1 MRSQRVFLFG
11 AMFLVTVFL
20 LLSHPFKS
28 GLAGF
33 FQSSSSSSGSDA
45 ATRQQSPSSTPTV
58 AARPFAGA
66 LPASDKLTLNVARR
80 NHTATALADGRVL
93 FIGGDNQDGAVSD
106 AEMLNPKSSTLTVT
120 ARSLTA
126 RTKHAATLLADGTVL
141 VTGGANAD
149 GALAST
155 EIFDPKKNAFIEGP
169 RLQHARVG
177 HSATL
182 LADGRVLIVGGQ
194 GEGSAEIY
202 DPAGKQF
209 SLLPGKPAARTAH
222 SALLL
227 ANGDVLL
234 IGGKGADNRS
244 LDSAEIFNAATQSF
258 LPIASEMM
266 MPRVRASLRQLPDG
280 KVQISGGDY
289 DGSME
294 VYDPY
299 NGQFAALAHL
309 VPTAELFPQALMLS
323 APTRAGFTDASTY
336 RDAKS
341 PYLAAK
347 GFKTAFGKQE
357 LGRTNYAV
365 AEMPGAHLAVV
376 AGGIND
382 DRQLLSSVLTLPH
395 STATLSTTRVQY
407 RPGEAPVITGTGW
420 LPGEVVTII
429 RQEANLSHERTTL
442 RAVADAQGNFVCA
455 DLTAAVH
462 QNWTTYT
469 LTANGQS
476 SGQIAQTV
484 YQDLPP
490 AGKEKE
496 TLGLLKFNAPIT
508 SRVIS
513 VETETVTV
521 KLTPNGAAVNEDG
534 RVNAAA
540 ASCTV
545 PMGNTFNIDVDFSS
559 VISKPC
565 LGDDTNPCADAGD
578 VRLKDA
584 CLSLSGS
591 IDAELC
597 LLCDDGM
604 GGFIDPYAKFTI
616 QEDFKGQT
624 MLAVALSKGLRLPLF
639 KIPIPRVSVVLTIPG
654 INPKIFET
662 TLGLTVMGEF
672 EAIVNSPASFEVG
685 LNLAQG
691 FETGFDTRLSPSGFL
706 RTTTPPNATGDINVF
721 TLGNNSVRFKLGPN
735 VGLTVNV
742 ITTLIDFGE
751 NVLGF
756 LEVNLTD
763 SGVTNPTCI
772 SGNVDLFAGMEG
784 NIYLKAFAAPELRL
798 SYDFFKLRIAGF
810 PKPVA
815 IKDTLPPEIIANDI
829 VQPLSLTDCMTKV
842 TYSPFINDFC
852 SGVDTAA
859 TTISPP
865 SGSAFPLGDTNVTIK
880 AKDNKGNE
888 ATKTFKVSVVC
899 PSITF
904 PSTLPGGLAGSAY
917 SQSVAAMPA
926 ANYSY
931 NVTSGA
937 LPPGLALNPATGLLS
952 GTPLQAGVFNFTV
965 QAAACSC
972 AGSMS
977 YTLNI
982 ACPTITITRLGESF
996 VTASDL
1002 YNATLMAL
1010 PAGGNYTYSISAGAL
1025 PSGMSL
1031 SSDGKITGSSTT
1043 PGLSTFTV
1051 KATGFG
1057 GACQGTQQ
1065 FTILVTCQNFSV
1077 GLSSAA
1083 SPVAGIP
1090 FDGNV
1095 KVRQFGAEVGGNYTF
1110 TLFSGTLPPGLTLT
1124 PEGRLFGTPS
1134 QVGNFISV
1142 GIMAA
1147 GDSLCPAIGFLN
1159 FTINCPTTPVTLSNL
1174 PFGQALTPYDQTLT
1188 TSIGALPYTYQ
1199 VIAGTLPPGLTLSPN
1214 GRLSGTPT
1222 RADTYNFTVKAT
1234 DTAGCSATGTYNFF
1248 RIDCPLVAFTAPTSG
1263 GTYLLP
1269 DGAFGAAYNQMVSV
1283 ASPAGFNYEYA
1294 VVGSLPPGLSLSR
1307 DGRITGTATS
1317 AGQFFFGIA
1326 ATAIGEGFGNCGSS
1340 SSFRLTIPC
1349 PTITLSPLPNAT
1361 LTVPYDQT
1369 LTPLPSEGAPYA
1381 FDNVFGT
1388 PPPGLTFDRT
1398 TGRLYGTPTQTGTFT
1413 FRVRASGFLN
1423 NSCLG
1428 NQTVRLTVDCPAV
1441 TTSPLPDGTA
1451 TIPYNQTLTASPT
1464 GSYTFALAGGALPPG
1479 LNFTNGVIS
1488 GTPTQPGTFNFDV
1501 TATATSA
1508 ALNTCTRT
1516 LSYAITINCP
1526 TITLSALP
1534 GGTASVAYNQTLSA
1548 LPSGGNYT
1556 FALTGGALPP
1566 GLSLTNGVVSGTPV
1580 QAGTFSFIVT
1590 TTGFG
1595 ICTGGRTYTLV
1606 IGCPAIT
1613 LAPASLPNATANT
1626 IYNQTLSA

>member
-1 MRSQRVFLFG
+1 M
-11 AMFLVTVFL
+11 
-20 LLSHPFKS
+20 
-28 GLAGF
+28 
-33 FQSSSSSSGSDA
+33 
-45 ATRQQSPSSTPTV
+45 
-58 AARPFAGA
+58 
-66 LPASDKLTLNVARR
+66 
-80 NHTATALADGRVL
+80 
-93 FIGGDNQDGAVSD
+93 
-106 AEMLNPKSSTLTVT
+106 
-120 ARSLTA
+120 
-126 RTKHAATLLADGTVL
+126 
-141 VTGGANAD
+141 
-149 GALAST
+149 
-155 EIFDPKKNAFIEGP
+155 
-169 RLQHARVG
+169 RVG

-1010 PAGGNYTYSISAGAL
+1010 PAGGNYTYAV
-1025 PSGMSL
+1025 
-1031 SSDGKITGSSTT
+1031 TT
-1043 PGLSTFTV
+1043 
-1051 KATGFG
+1051 
-1057 GACQGTQQ
+1057 
-1065 FTILVTCQNFSV
+1065 
-1077 GLSSAA
+1077 
-1083 SPVAGIP
+1083 
-1090 FDGNV
+1090 
-1095 KVRQFGAEVGGNYTF
+1095 
-1110 TLFSGTLPPGLTLT
+1110 
-1124 PEGRLFGTPS
+1124 
-1134 QVGNFISV
+1134 
-1142 GIMAA
+1142 
-1147 GDSLCPAIGFLN
+1147 
-1159 FTINCPTTPVTLSNL
+1159 
-1174 PFGQALTPYDQTLT
+1174 
-1188 TSIGALPYTYQ
+1188 
-1199 VIAGTLPPGLTLSPN
+1199 
-1214 GRLSGTPT
+1214 
-1222 RADTYNFTVKAT
+1222 
-1234 DTAGCSATGTYNFF
+1234 
-1248 RIDCPLVAFTAPTSG
+1248 
-1263 GTYLLP
+1263 
-1269 DGAFGAAYNQMVSV
+1269 
-1283 ASPAGFNYEYA
+1283 
-1294 VVGSLPPGLSLSR
+1294 GSLP
-1307 DGRITGTATS
+1307 T
-1317 AGQFFFGIA
+1317 
-1326 ATAIGEGFGNCGSS
+1326 
-1340 SSFRLTIPC
+1340 
-1349 PTITLSPLPNAT
+1349 
-1361 LTVPYDQT
+1361 
-1369 LTPLPSEGAPYA
+1369 
-1381 FDNVFGT
+1381 
-1388 PPPGLTFDRT
+1388 
-1398 TGRLYGTPTQTGTFT
+1398 
-1413 FRVRASGFLN
+1413 
-1423 NSCLG
+1423 
-1428 NQTVRLTVDCPAV
+1428 
-1441 TTSPLPDGTA
+1441 
-1451 TIPYNQTLTASPT
+1451 
-1464 GSYTFALAGGALPPG
+1464 G
-1479 LNFTNGVIS
+1479 LNLNPATGVIS
-1488 GTPTQPGTFNFDV
+1488 GTPTVANTFNFRV
-1501 TATATSA
+1501 TATGFGGCSGF
-1508 ALNTCTRT
+1508 RD
-1516 LSYAITINCP
+1516 YTIVIGGGGCP
-1526 TITLSALP
+1526 TITLPATLPNGTVGSLYSNSAAASP
-1534 GGTASVAYNQTLSA
+1534 AGTYSYTVS
-1548 LPSGGNYT
+1548 SGT
-1556 FALTGGALPP
+1556 LPP
-1566 GLSLTNGVVSGTPV
+1566 GTTLYSSFGLVFGFPTAAGSYTFTITATQGACTGSQQYTVLISAGFASALAVASDFDGDLKSDVSVFSADGKWSVAASSNGQTQTTAWGAPYAPYYDLSVSGDYDGDGKTDLAVFRRGTEGAGHWFIKRSSDGKTQITFWGLPTDVPVPGDYDGDGKTDIAVWRGSVGVWFIIRSSDGATTLNYWGTSSLNDTPV
-1580 QAGTFSFIVT
+1580 PGDYDGDGKTDAAVFRRSGAQAGHWLIKRSSDGKSLDVKWGAETDVPVPGDYDGDGKADVAVWRENYGSWYIKSSRDGSAIAKVHG
-1590 TTGFG
+1590 TTGDWPV
-1595 ICTGGRTYTLV
+1595 TGR
-1606 IGCPAIT
+1606 
-1613 LAPASLPNATANT
+1613 
-1626 IYNQTLSA
+1626 